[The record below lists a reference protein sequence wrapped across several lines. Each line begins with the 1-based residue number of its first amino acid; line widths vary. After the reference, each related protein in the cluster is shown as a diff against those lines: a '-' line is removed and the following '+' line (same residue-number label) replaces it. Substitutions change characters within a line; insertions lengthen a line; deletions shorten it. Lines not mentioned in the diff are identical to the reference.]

1 MKTVVALVAIAALA
15 ALAWK
20 ENQTA
25 GQLRSENA
33 QLTALRTEAD
43 KLRADLAV
51 VTNPPAA
58 TDETARLT
66 EENRDLLKL
75 RNEVRQLR
83 ENKAEYD
90 RLAAQNSGLRAAQ
103 SAASG
108 NEPPM
113 KPIFYSADS
122 LRNAGFGSPSDS
134 LQTLF
139 FALKQRDPDAF
150 LQCFAG
156 ELTPAQKRDCTQLFQ
171 GVLSEMITNFTG
183 FQIES
188 MQGPQSGRCLLTVTM
203 VESGAIPPHTDE
215 MLLTNT
221 PEGWKMFPGIP

>member
-1 MKTVVALVAIAALA
+1 MKAALALLAIAALA
-15 ALAWK
+15 AMAWK

-33 QLTALRTEAD
+33 QLATLRTEAD
-43 KLRADLAV
+43 RLRADLATA
-51 VTNPPAA
+51 TNAPAA
-58 TDETARLT
+58 TGDIARLT

-90 RLAAQNSGLRAAQ
+90 RLAAQNAGSQ
-103 SAASG
+103 SAKTALAENASA
-108 NEPPM
+108 M
-113 KPIFYSADS
+113 KPLFYSADT
-122 LRNAGFGSPSDS
+122 LRDVGFQSPPDA

-150 LQCFAG
+150 LKCFSG

-171 GVLSEMITNFTG
+171 GVASEMIANFRG

-188 MQGPQSGRCLLTVTM
+188 MRGPQSGRCLLTVTM
-203 VESGAIPPHTDE
+203 VESGTTPSHTDD

-221 PEGWKMFPGIP
+221 PEGWKMFPGNP